1 MSCEGEVRSAHEYL
15 QDSLTTAVNSY
26 TCEQDEVSFTEM
38 KGGDWKKKSSE
49 ETKSDSTV
57 RDVKEKLDLKATDTS
72 KSGKENSK
80 LEISGVE
87 KFPRQDV
94 PCTVSNE
101 PSKLTG
107 ESSEQKSEKTAKKK
121 VHEPHQTCNT
131 AAARYSRETLE
142 QEIVAFTRDVSKL
155 ELTFPTKLN
164 SQQRFD
170 VHSIAEK
177 LSLCHESRG
186 EGKDRY
192 IVVRKVKPA
201 SKGLFL
207 LIPVYQ
213 VQFDDFIRKSK

>member
-1 MSCEGEVRSAHEYL
+1 MSSEGEVRSAHEYL

-26 TCEQDEVSFTEM
+26 ICEQDEVSFAKM
-38 KGGDWKKKSSE
+38 KGGDWKKQ
-49 ETKSDSTV
+49 TKSDSTV

-72 KSGKENSK
+72 KSGMENSK

-94 PCTVSNE
+94 PCAVSNE

-107 ESSEQKSEKTAKKK
+107 ENSEQKSEKTAKKK
-121 VHEPHQTCNT
+121 VHEPRQTCNT
-131 AAARYSRETLE
+131 AAARYSRENLE

-186 EGKDRY
+186 EEKDRY

-201 SKGLFL
+201 SKGLF
-207 LIPVYQ
+207 
-213 VQFDDFIRKSK
+213 